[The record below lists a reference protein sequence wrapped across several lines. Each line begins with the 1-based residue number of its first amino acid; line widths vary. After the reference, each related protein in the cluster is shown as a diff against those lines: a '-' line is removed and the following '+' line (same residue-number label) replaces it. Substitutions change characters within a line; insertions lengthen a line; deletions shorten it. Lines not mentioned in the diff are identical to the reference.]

1 MIKVDYITLT
11 ELQIKGRQAKQT
23 SYVLAN
29 ISSLFRS
36 VKIQFYKDYISYY
49 ITLKNF
55 FLIHVGI
62 RNTVK
67 IILNTTE

>member
-23 SYVLAN
+23 SHVLAN

-55 FLIHVGI
+55 FSYTCWYKEYCK
-62 RNTVK
+62 NNNK
-67 IILNTTE
+67 YY